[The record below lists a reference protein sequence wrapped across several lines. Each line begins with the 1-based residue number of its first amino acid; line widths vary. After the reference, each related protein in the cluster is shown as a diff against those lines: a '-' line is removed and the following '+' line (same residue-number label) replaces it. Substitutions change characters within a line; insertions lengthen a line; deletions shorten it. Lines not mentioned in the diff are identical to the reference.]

1 MYTAQLFR
9 EGNTVSGSSVA
20 NDIPDFVN
28 KDALLAAEMDGGQLD
43 TLGYER
49 ATASLNSPTTPPQY
63 PEYDAYARASHGMDE
78 YAMNEYD
85 LMARENIAD
94 FPQVSQSVAN
104 TQPNPT
110 ETGGKVSD
118 WINQSGTTRAD
129 RMQREAA
136 IRQSEVI
143 KESLDDLIDGPEKT
157 SWWDK
162 SENQQFLMQA
172 ASILLSDDI
181 EEQQVS
187 SGGGGGGGAPSPGVY
202 SGGSSP
208 APKVVFGM
216 GPYNGQGQQ
225 GYNPREIM

>member
-1 MYTAQLFR
+1 
-9 EGNTVSGSSVA
+9 
-20 NDIPDFVN
+20 
-28 KDALLAAEMDGGQLD
+28 
-43 TLGYER
+43 
-49 ATASLNSPTTPPQY
+49 
-63 PEYDAYARASHGMDE
+63 
-78 YAMNEYD
+78 
-85 LMARENIAD
+85 
-94 FPQVSQSVAN
+94 
-104 TQPNPT
+104 
-110 ETGGKVSD
+110 
-118 WINQSGTTRAD
+118 
-129 RMQREAA
+129 MQREAA
-136 IRQSEVI
+136 IKQSEVI

-162 SENQQFLMQA
+162 AENQQFLMQA

-187 SGGGGGGGAPSPGVY
+187 SGGGGGGGPPSPGVY